1 MENPALSSAD
11 IKRIYSLLQKLGCKE
26 REVDIY
32 LQSLQLGPS
41 SVQELARSLKQNRV
55 TVHSAAQQMIE
66 KGFLFETRKG
76 KRRLLVAETPGA
88 LRQFL
93 RKKDQELDVLKES
106 VDYVSGILIKMN
118 RHDRSTVTTKVYEGA
133 EGVKRMLEESLQTV
147 TKKMYVFS
155 YAQRIAEIVD
165 PAYLERYFGRR
176 AKRGITS
183 QLILAPGTFSKRM
196 KQKEKQYKA
205 EIRFLAP
212 NVHWRSGIFSWDNTV
227 AIMSY
232 TNGKITCTVI
242 DSEDIA
248 VFFQKIMFDLCWQ
261 QTGVITY

>member
-1 MENPALSSAD
+1 MKNPALSSTD
-11 IKRIYSLLQKLGCKE
+11 IKRIYSLLEKLGCNK

-41 SVQELARSLKQNRV
+41 SVQELARRLKQNRV

-93 RKKDQELDVLKES
+93 QKKEQELDVLKES
-106 VDYVSGILIKMN
+106 VDYVSEILIRMN
-118 RHDRSTVTTKVYEGA
+118 RHERNTVTTKMYEGA
-133 EGVKRMLEESLQTV
+133 EGVKRMLEESLQAT

-155 YAQRIAEIVD
+155 YSQRISEIVD
-165 PAYLERYFGRR
+165 PAYLERYFARR
-176 AKRGITS
+176 SKKGITS
-183 QLILAPGTFSKRM
+183 QLILAPGEFSKKM
-196 KQKEKQYKA
+196 KTKQQQYKT

-232 TNGKITCTVI
+232 TEGKVTCTVI

-261 QTGVITY
+261 QTKA